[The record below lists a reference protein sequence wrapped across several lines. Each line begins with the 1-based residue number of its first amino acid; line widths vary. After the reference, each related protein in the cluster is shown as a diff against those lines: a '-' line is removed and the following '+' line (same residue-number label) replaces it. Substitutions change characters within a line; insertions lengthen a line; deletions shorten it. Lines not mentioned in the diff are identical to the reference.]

1 MKLNSLIAAAL
12 LISAI
17 GIQPALAQ
25 VSGGAEHLS
34 RSVTHSA
41 QAIGHASVG
50 TVKLT
55 GAVVAVPLKMVGA
68 AGRVSG
74 QAGDAIW
81 DFANEPAKPLT
92 LGDDTLTAA
101 PTPAQAMLD

>member
-1 MKLNSLIAAAL
+1 MKPKSLIAAAM
-12 LISAI
+12 LILTV

-25 VSGGAEHLS
+25 VSGSAEHLS
-34 RSVTHSA
+34 QSVTHSA
-41 QAIGHASVG
+41 QAIGHASIG

-55 GAVVAVPLKMVGA
+55 AAVVAVPLKIVGA
-68 AGRVSG
+68 AGTVSG

-81 DFANEPAKPLT
+81 DFANEPAKPLA

>member
-1 MKLNSLIAAAL
+1 MKLKSMIAAAL
-12 LISAI
+12 LIPTI

-25 VSGGAEHLS
+25 VSGSAQHLS
-34 RSVTHSA
+34 QSLTHSG
-41 QAIGHASVG
+41 QAIGHASIG

-55 GAVVAVPLKMVGA
+55 AAVVAVPLKIVGTV
-68 AGRVSG
+68 GRASG
-74 QAGDAIW
+74 HAGDAIW
-81 DFANEPAKPLT
+81 DFANEPAKPLA